1 MVCYQTNDEQDQALV
16 KSFRAIGCRRLG
28 WSPMTTTSS
37 AIDLTGVLRPVR
49 QGNAFEETVERLL
62 TVIKLG
68 LVGHGERFP
77 AERELAAQLGISR
90 LTLRDA
96 IHELNEAGYVCSRRG
111 RFGGTFV
118 TYNRPSPSSADLRR
132 LARQDAEKLTDALTF
147 RLAVE
152 AGAAEALAVQFGSA
166 ASEGAAVGRDA
177 HADARSADAEGVV
190 ARSAE
195 AAGVAARDSDAD
207 GVAARN
213 GDADGVA
220 ARDDD
225 ADVVAARTAA
235 RDTLLARLADVTAA
249 GPADYRRMDTLFH
262 LCIAELTGSSLLAAA
277 AADARMRLNDLL
289 NAIPVL
295 PRNISHA
302 ARQHVA
308 IVESILSGD
317 GDRARRAVAE
327 HLEGTA
333 ALLRGFLA

>member
-1 MVCYQTNDEQDQALV
+1 
-16 KSFRAIGCRRLG
+16 
-28 WSPMTTTSS
+28 MTTAS

-68 LVGHGERFP
+68 LVGPGERLP
-77 AERELAAQLGISR
+77 AERDLAAQLGISR

-96 IHELNEAGYVCSRRG
+96 IHELHEAGYVCSRRG

-118 TYNRPSPSSADLRR
+118 TYSRPSPSSSAELRR
-132 LARQDAEKLTDALTF
+132 LAQQDADKLTDALIF

-152 AGAAEALAVQFGSA
+152 AGAAEALAVRFGTA
-166 ASEGAAVGRDA
+166 ASARRAAGRGAKDG
-177 HADARSADAEGVV
+177 
-190 ARSAE
+190 
-195 AAGVAARDSDAD
+195 GVAARGSGADDA
-207 GVAARN
+207 
-213 GDADGVA
+213 A
-220 ARDDD
+220 ARD
-225 ADVVAARTAA
+225 AERAKSLSTA
-235 RDTLLARLADVTAA
+235 RDTLLARLADVNAA
-249 GPADYRRMDTLFH
+249 RPEDYRRMDTLFH
-262 LCIAELTGSSLLAAA
+262 LCLAELTGSSLLATA

-295 PRNISHA
+295 PRNIAHT

-308 IVESILSGD
+308 IVDSILSGD
-317 GDRARRAVAE
+317 ADQARRAVAE